1 MLHGG
6 EKSIQSL
13 SRQST
18 PSNIRNSHRE
28 HQGYMNSYSFHRLP
42 GGKNSSL
49 GNSAYQ
55 KWFLSA
61 KHPHHLRAMLHLLTV
76 GIGQFIVAQG
86 TKAGLFTSG
95 LIEQVLFVGPTE
107 PATKRGLSGVREV
120 NSSALVVPGALR
132 QDSSRAHSPA
142 HDNRPY

>member
-49 GNSAYQ
+49 GIQRIKNGFYQ
-55 KWFLSA
+55 QSIHTTFEQCF
-61 KHPHHLRAMLHLLTV
+61 HLLTV

-86 TKAGLFTSG
+86 TKGPMSHRDSWSRSCSS
-95 LIEQVLFVGPTE
+95 VLRSLPQNG
-107 PATKRGLSGVREV
+107 GLSGVREV
-120 NSSALVVPGALR
+120 NSSATLR
-132 QDSSRAHSPA
+132 ARRTAARFISRT
-142 HDNRPY
+142 

>member
-49 GNSAYQ
+49 GIQRIKNGFYQ
-55 KWFLSA
+55 QSIHTTFEQCF
-61 KHPHHLRAMLHLLTV
+61 HLLTV

-86 TKAGLFTSG
+86 T
-95 LIEQVLFVGPTE
+95 IEQVLFVGPTE

-120 NSSALVVPGALR
+120 NSSATLR
-132 QDSSRAHSPA
+132 ARRTAARFISRT
-142 HDNRPY
+142 